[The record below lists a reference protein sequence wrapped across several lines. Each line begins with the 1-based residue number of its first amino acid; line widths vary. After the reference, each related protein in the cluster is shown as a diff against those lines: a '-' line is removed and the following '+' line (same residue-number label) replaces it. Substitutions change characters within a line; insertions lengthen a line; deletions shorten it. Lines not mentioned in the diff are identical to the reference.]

1 MSRLPDTE
9 MSQLDDNAL
18 EHLVRA
24 NPSDGGPRRIL
35 IDRYFLRW
43 DFIKALNLLDHVFPG
58 VNDVPADVLYN
69 KAECLGMLGRCTE
82 AVTLYKAAIHLVG
95 PDPKS
100 AEEFDIAG
108 MSHYNLYTMLP
119 PGESEQHIEP
129 ALRYLEALLA
139 NYPDCEKPYDVAS
152 SIGELYLGRG
162 DFSAAIDAFKR
173 ASDLCDNPEERIW
186 SLVGL
191 AGVYREQ
198 GDHESAQKLYREAL
212 VAPPENVRSR
222 IHFEFGK
229 LLLAAARLDEARE
242 AFGAA
247 LASREKSPP
256 LLANPLYLAD
266 VLWHRA
272 SVAYQQGDMEETT
285 RSLEHVLALISRDHA
300 YFANSHI
307 TLGHCYAAQN
317 DYAKARDH
325 YNLAVFA
332 PFASA
337 EQIELAQNCLK
348 DIGEAGTA

>member
-1 MSRLPDTE
+1 MSRSPDTE
-9 MSQLDDNAL
+9 ISQLDDNAL

-24 NPSDGGPRRIL
+24 NPSDGAPRRIL
-35 IDRYFLRW
+35 IDRYFVRW
-43 DFIKALNLLDHVFPG
+43 DLIKALDLLDHVFAG
-58 VNDVPADVLYN
+58 VNDVPADVLYK
-69 KAECLGMLGRCTE
+69 KAECLGMLGRCSE
-82 AVTLYKAAIHLVG
+82 AVPLYKAAIQLVG

-108 MSHYNLYTMLP
+108 MSHYSLYTMLP

-129 ALRYLEALLA
+129 ALRCLETLLS
-139 NYPDCEKPYDVAS
+139 NYPDCEEPHIVAS
-152 SIGELYLGRG
+152 YIGELYLARG

-173 ASDLCDNPEERIW
+173 ASELCDNPDERIW

-212 VAPPENVRSR
+212 VAPPENARSR

-229 LLLAAARLDEARE
+229 LLLAAGRLVEARE

-247 LASREKSPP
+247 LLLREKSPP
-256 LLANPLYLAD
+256 LLGNPLYLAD
-266 VLWHRA
+266 VLWHLG
-272 SVAYQQGDMEETT
+272 SVAYQQTDREETI
-285 RSLEHVLALISRDHA
+285 RSLEQVLALISRDHA

-307 TLGHCYAAQN
+307 TLGHCYAARS
-317 DYAKARDH
+317 DYAKAREH

-332 PFASA
+332 PFASD
-337 EQIELAQNCLK
+337 QDIEMAQHCLK
-348 DIGEAGTA
+348 DIGESGSA